1 MPPTSTRT
9 RAWDPS
15 LGSACPRARGQRRA
29 RIPLGLDS
37 QPHSRRQPPL
47 WSEIAGRSCLP
58 QVNII
63 FLLVQHLERPEPM
76 SAISGC
82 PGCPA
87 SSRPACPEHREAEGR
102 SATNA
107 APAQPHPSLLLFT
120 GLGRRMAEPTTANSC
135 PARVSAHIPVGP
147 SRLHLERQT
156 RLEELG
162 SGPGGFQ
169 KGSVRTSSCLPPAP
183 SL

>member
-58 QVNII
+58 QVHA
-63 FLLVQHLERPEPM
+63 LSPSAPRLCPLGAQSQHHLPVGPALGASRAHVCYFRVSRM
-76 SAISGC
+76 SSFVK
-82 PGCPA
+82 A
-87 SSRPACPEHREAEGR
+87 SLPRAQRSRGAVSHQRCSRPAPPLAPPVHGTRTQDGRAHDGCPC
-102 SATNA
+102 T
-107 APAQPHPSLLLFT
+107 SLRA
-120 GLGRRMAEPTTANSC
+120 GD
-135 PARVSAHIPVGP
+135 
-147 SRLHLERQT
+147 SR
-156 RLEELG
+156 
-162 SGPGGFQ
+162 
-169 KGSVRTSSCLPPAP
+169 
-183 SL
+183 